1 MSFPSATIPT
11 LSGYH
16 FRHSHPSIC
25 FFRLRFFSRRLYPT
39 SASDSVAKE
48 LIERFVESQRPSL
61 ALTPNNLRAQEISDR
76 GGEVI
81 FLLYLNRDTW
91 RPESGAALAVELR
104 AARAAGMHVVMMHE
118 RDEAR
123 RACPFGRLYQTTPS
137 HLVHEDLYAA
147 LKDPPEILSRHATS
161 VPESTNPLASCP
173 CPTSRPAHDASRRY
187 QTRAL
192 PMHGEPYREACL
204 LLAAKA
210 IGAVQVDRPGI
221 RLNWSAVAGPPWL
234 FPRLQ
239 RLRRLHGA
247 KTASDKARCQQ
258 EALEAAS
265 IRAAEAAA
273 AGSVAAVAAARL
285 EEDEASAAERSKLA
299 IPATARKARRTQSIA
314 RETGGSSSWA
324 MQRAKEAV
332 RSRGGSPELEQV
344 SSAAV
349 GTSEQIPS
357 VDSDSLRGSE
367 AALPPLAFAAEPEE
381 ELDEDEPGAQEK
393 NLDDEPHAGGGGGAA
408 DKQGGG
414 AAASEA
420 GSQTVADAEEE
431 EKRRAYFEWAISTGN
446 AHEARAVA
454 VTEEDYARIA
464 VLEQGSGM
472 PSAGADPAATTA
484 PSGAHPLDRDGD
496 GVITGS
502 ENALGDE
509 EKRRAYFDWAIASE
523 NAAEARAVALTEEDC
538 ARIAVLEQVGAA
550 GESVP
555 ATDDGERGNIPTA
568 ADTEEEKR
576 RASFECAM
584 SAKNAHEARAAALT
598 GEDYARV
605 ARLEKAEMER
615 EMNLD
620 LGAEVVEEKTVDNEI
635 KALGK
640 SRTVFGK
647 GRFSRSRSISPRGY
661 ASPGSAREASTDPS
675 EKGRRQRPWWR
686 RRQDES
692 QKDEGSAAEALAVA
706 LTEEDH
712 ARVSALVQDKAVA
725 AETIVSVA
733 GSHFDREPERREEGA
748 AGEEHGGGAAAGA
761 PPLAH
766 TAVLDE
772 EAEVS
777 EELEI

>member
-1 MSFPSATIPT
+1 
-11 LSGYH
+11 
-16 FRHSHPSIC
+16 
-25 FFRLRFFSRRLYPT
+25 
-39 SASDSVAKE
+39 
-48 LIERFVESQRPSL
+48 
-61 ALTPNNLRAQEISDR
+61 
-76 GGEVI
+76 
-81 FLLYLNRDTW
+81 
-91 RPESGAALAVELR
+91 
-104 AARAAGMHVVMMHE
+104 
-118 RDEAR
+118 
-123 RACPFGRLYQTTPS
+123 
-137 HLVHEDLYAA
+137 
-147 LKDPPEILSRHATS
+147 
-161 VPESTNPLASCP
+161 
-173 CPTSRPAHDASRRY
+173 
-187 QTRAL
+187 
-192 PMHGEPYREACL
+192 MHGEPYREACL

-210 IGAVQVDRPGI
+210 IGAVQVGRPGI
-221 RLNWSAVAGPPWL
+221 RLSWSAVAGPPWL

-239 RLRRLHGA
+239 RLRRSHGA

-324 MQRAKEAV
+324 MQRAKEAA

-393 NLDDEPHAGGGGGAA
+393 NLDEEPHTGGGGGAA
-408 DKQGGG
+408 DTK
-414 AAASEA
+414 
-420 GSQTVADAEEE
+420 EE

-509 EKRRAYFDWAIASE
+509 EKRRAYFEWAIASE
-523 NAAEARAVALTEEDC
+523 NAAEARAVALTEEDY
-538 ARIAVLEQVGAA
+538 ARIAVLEQGGGAAASEAGSQTVADTKEEEKRRAYFEWAISTGNAHEARAVAVTEEDYARIAVLEQGSGMPSAGADPAATTAPSGAHPLDRDGDGVITGSENALGDEEKRRAYFEWAIASENAAEARAVALTEEDYARIAALEQVGAA
-550 GESVP
+550 SESGP
-555 ATDDGERGNIPTA
+555 ATDDGERGRIPT
-568 ADTEEEKR
+568 TEEEKR

-584 SAKNAHEARAAALT
+584 SAENAHEARAAALT
-598 GEDYARV
+598 DEDYARV
-605 ARLEKAEMER
+605 TRLEKAELER

-620 LGAEVVEEKTVDNEI
+620 MGAEVLEGKTVNEI

-647 GRFSRSRSISPRGY
+647 GRFSRSRSNSPRSY
-661 ASPGSAREASTDPS
+661 SSPGSARSEASTDPS
-675 EKGRRQRPWWR
+675 EKGRRQRPWRR

-692 QKDEGSAAEALAVA
+692 QKDEEPGQSAHLLDRDGDGVVTGSENALGDEEKRRAYFEWAIAAGSATEARAVA
-706 LTEEDH
+706 LTEEDY
-712 ARVSALVQDKAVA
+712 ARVSALVQDKVVA

-733 GSHFDREPERREEGA
+733 GSHVDREPERREEGA
-748 AGEEHGGGAAAGA
+748 AGEQHGGGDAAAA

-766 TAVLDE
+766 TALLDE